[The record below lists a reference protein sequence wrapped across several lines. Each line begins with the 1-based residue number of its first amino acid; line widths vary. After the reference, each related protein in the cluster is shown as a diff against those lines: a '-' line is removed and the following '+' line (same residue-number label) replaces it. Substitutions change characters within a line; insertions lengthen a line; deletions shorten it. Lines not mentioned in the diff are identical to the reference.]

1 MDEIKASRDDRT
13 NPSSTRSPITRFVR
27 EQFPFIVALVLSI
40 AGVAYTNASR
50 QPLVGYWEF
59 LAVAIGVASV
69 INNWSQV
76 DNKEARWQLIWTQSL
91 HWIAVLVAMNI
102 LLLSGVRQLL
112 PTPAISLVLLT
123 LLALG
128 TFLAGVSLLSLQT
141 AFLGLAMGAAV
152 PVISWLKQSVFFL
165 LAAVFLIG
173 LGITFWLRNGAGRDD
188 ASADSKNQMRVKSRM
203 NRTSRDHLRICIALR
218 HCSSRAC
225 REVQGRQTPVRQ
237 HTTRGA
243 GPRLERRS
251 CVACSTRETQGGS
264 TL

>member
-1 MDEIKASRDDRT
+1 MDKIEATRDDRT
-13 NPSSTRSPITRFVR
+13 TPSVTRSPVTRFVR
-27 EQFPFIVALVLSI
+27 EQFPFIVALALSI

-59 LAVAIGVASV
+59 LALAIGVASV
-69 INNWSQV
+69 INKWSQV
-76 DNKEARWQLIWTQSL
+76 DSKEARWQLAWTQAL

-102 LLLSGVRQLL
+102 ILLSGVRQFI

-152 PVISWLKQSVFFL
+152 PMISWLKQSVFFFL

-173 LGITFWLRNGAGRDD
+173 LGITFWFRNSGQT
-188 ASADSKNQMRVKSRM
+188 SA
-203 NRTSRDHLRICIALR
+203 A
-218 HCSSRAC
+218 SSR
-225 REVQGRQTPVRQ
+225 RKNPE
-237 HTTRGA
+237 
-243 GPRLERRS
+243 EI
-251 CVACSTRETQGGS
+251 
-264 TL
+264 

>member
-1 MDEIKASRDDRT
+1 MDEIEATRDDRT
-13 NPSSTRSPITRFVR
+13 NSSVARSPVTRFVR

-59 LAVAIGVASV
+59 LALAIGVTGV
-69 INNWSQV
+69 ISKWSQV
-76 DNKEARWQLIWTQSL
+76 HSREARWQLVWTQAL

-102 LLLSGVRQLL
+102 ILLSGVSQFLA
-112 PTPAISLVLLT
+112 TPAISLVLLT

-152 PVISWLKQSVFFL
+152 PMISWLKQSILLFL

-173 LGITFWLRNGAGRDD
+173 LGITFWFRNSGQTNA
-188 ASADSKNQMRVKSRM
+188 A
-203 NRTSRDHLRICIALR
+203 
-218 HCSSRAC
+218 SSRHKSPD
-225 REVQGRQTPVRQ
+225 EI
-237 HTTRGA
+237 
-243 GPRLERRS
+243 
-251 CVACSTRETQGGS
+251 
-264 TL
+264 